1 MLFVNILFNI
11 PYVVMKQADTSW
23 VLWGH
28 FLHLVVTWYSLM
40 YDLISTLWFLILFV
54 CKCNPEL
61 PETQM
66 ILPLRIGRLRIGLT
80 YLKCYQTLRSI
91 QSVQLLSCVW
101 LFVTAWTVA
110 PQASLS
116 ISSSWSFLKLMSI
129 KPNWSHGSQP
139 CLTQWNYE
147 PCCVGPPKMDGSW
160 WRVLTICGPLERGV
174 ANHFCILAS
183 RTPWTVG
190 NTKMF
195 SEISEVVWEKTRG

>member
-1 MLFVNILFNI
+1 
-11 PYVVMKQADTSW
+11 
-23 VLWGH
+23 
-28 FLHLVVTWYSLM
+28 
-40 YDLISTLWFLILFV
+40 
-54 CKCNPEL
+54 
-61 PETQM
+61 M
-66 ILPLRIGRLRIGLT
+66 ILPLRIGKIRIGLT

-101 LFVTAWTVA
+101 LFVTPWTVA

-116 ISSSWSFLKLMSI
+116 ISSSWSLLKLMSI

-160 WRVLTICGPLERGV
+160 WRVLTICGPLEKGV
-174 ANHFCILAS
+174 ANHFCILAL

-190 NTKMF
+190 NTKML